1 MVARI
6 LLFLL
11 LIFVPQYAFGLNPL
25 DSVFDSKDS
34 LIYTQ
39 DSYSLDSIALLS
51 QWKRLLH
58 YRGKTSLIRQDSGF
72 FLSPLGAINPQ
83 AELISTLQAF
93 GIDIVDSTIQIEPSH
108 TGIVKNTSSFVCSYP
123 ARAMF
128 LSQFF
133 PQLKEMAKTTYCAE
147 YEEFLEIVP
156 SDSISLIFAA
166 ESDIYPGSAM
176 GHIFLA
182 LEGEAKADLHKT
194 FKGRSDLHI
203 QKGQYLGYSLS
214 FFANAELGLNP
225 IMYIRALMGN
235 LGGIY
240 ALQPLDNNTFEYL
253 ENEKRSLWKLGL
265 KLDSDSKALLLA
277 HLWELKDIPVE
288 YSFVTHNCNDA
299 LKSVLSV
306 ANAAFDTQKSKPYQT
321 PVEYLKS
328 LHNAGLL
335 EDVNVEVP
343 QDKKAFIEK
352 YGYNEILKVR
362 DSAKFT
368 LGYENRVNN
377 SMMSLYFAPI
387 YADITNANN
396 AYKELIESRLM
407 SIKGY
412 VNLENASAFIDK
424 IEALH
429 LFSIA
434 DLYRTK
440 SLSKYIDVSF
450 ENPFDEV
457 AHTRLKPKISFGA
470 GIGGYV
476 GNFSLY
482 LMPLVGYDYV
492 RSHNAFLDIQFG
504 VVGRFE
510 KIRLIGN
517 YEYFVDI
524 VNQRGYTQQASG
536 FMGFNLY
543 KQWDFY
549 MQVQW
554 RDTLKYGD
562 YVSWQSGISVNF

>member
-11 LIFVPQYAFGLNPL
+11 LIFIPQYAFGLNPL
-25 DSVFDSKDS
+25 DSKLDSKGYS
-34 LIYTQ
+34 THTQ
-39 DSYSLDSIALLS
+39 DSYSLHSIASLS

-72 FLSPLGAINPQ
+72 FLSPMGAINPQ
-83 AELISTLQAF
+83 AELLSTLQAF
-93 GIDIVDSTIQIEPSH
+93 GIDVESAH
-108 TGIVKNTSSFVCSYP
+108 TNTTNTSSFLCSYP

-128 LSQFF
+128 LSRFF
-133 PQLKEMAKTTYCAE
+133 PQLKEMIKTTHCVE

-156 SDSISLIFAA
+156 SDRVSLIFAA

-225 IMYIRALMGN
+225 IMYVRALMGN

-265 KLDSDSKALLLA
+265 KLDLDSKALLLA

-288 YSFVTHNCNDA
+288 YSFITHNCNDA

-306 ANAAFDTQKSKPYQT
+306 ANEAFATQKLKPYQT
-321 PVEYLKS
+321 PMEYLKS
-328 LHNAGLL
+328 LENVGLL
-335 EDVNVEVP
+335 ENLSVEIP
-343 QDKKAFIEK
+343 QDKKAFSDK
-352 YGYNEILKVR
+352 YGYNEILKAR
-362 DSAKFT
+362 DSAKFS
-368 LGYENRVNN
+368 LGYENRASH
-377 SMMSLYFAPI
+377 SMMSVYFSPI

-412 VNLENASAFIDK
+412 VNLENASIFIDK

-429 LFSIA
+429 LFSVA
-434 DLYRTK
+434 DSYRTK
-440 SLSKYIDVSF
+440 SLSKYINLSF
-450 ENPFDEV
+450 ENPFDEIT
-457 AHTRLKPKISFGA
+457 HTRLKPKLSFGA
-470 GIGGYV
+470 GFGSYV
-476 GNFSLY
+476 GNLSVY
-482 LMPLVGYDYV
+482 LLPLVGYDYV
-492 RSHNAFLDIQFG
+492 KNHNAFIDIHFG
-504 VVGRFE
+504 IVGRFE
-510 KIRLIGN
+510 RIRLIGR
-517 YEYFVDI
+517 YDYFVDI
-524 VNQRGYTQQASG
+524 ANQRGYTQQASG
-536 FMGFNLY
+536 FVGLNVY

-549 MQVQW
+549 TQIQW
-554 RDTLKYGD
+554 KDTFKYGD
-562 YVSWQSGISVNF
+562 YVSWQSGMSVNF